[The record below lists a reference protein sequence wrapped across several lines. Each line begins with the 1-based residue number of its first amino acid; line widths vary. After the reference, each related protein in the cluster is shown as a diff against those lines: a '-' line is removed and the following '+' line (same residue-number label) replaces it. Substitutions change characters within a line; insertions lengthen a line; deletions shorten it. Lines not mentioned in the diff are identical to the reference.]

1 VEESPSDVRPQRL
14 LPLPA
19 PDVPDEVLPSLLVDV
34 ASPSSSESLGQS
46 PCPCVSGN
54 GTDLANAEK
63 LKYALLRMDGMVA
76 AARFHA
82 GAR

>member
-19 PDVPDEVLPSLLVDV
+19 PEVPDEVLPSLLVDV
-34 ASPSSSESLGQS
+34 ASSSSSESLGQS

-54 GTDLANAEK
+54 GTDLANAENP
-63 LKYALLRMDGMVA
+63 KYGIVA